1 MIQKWFEPFTLMEPD
16 LESTRLGSDEGSFTE
31 GMTFSGVV
39 SFHTGSEVS
48 AAGQMVLEETPVL
61 LHEFDVTLSPND
73 YVRRDRD
80 GAIFRV
86 ASRTDSM
93 RTPEFSGLRFCQVRV
108 ERVVLPC

>member
-1 MIQKWFEPFTLMEPD
+1 MIQKWFESFTLMEPA
-16 LESTRLGSDEGSFTE
+16 LESTGLGSDEGGFTE
-31 GMTFSGVV
+31 GMTFSGAV
-39 SFHTGSEVS
+39 SFHTGSEVN
-48 AAGQMVLEETPVL
+48 AAGQLVLEETPVL

-80 GAIFRV
+80 GAIYRV
-86 ASRTDSM
+86 TSRTDSM

>member
-1 MIQKWFEPFTLMEPD
+1 MIQKWFERFTLLRPD
-16 LESTRLGSDEGSFTE
+16 LESTGLGSDEGGFAE
-31 GMTFSGVV
+31 RLIFSGVV

-48 AAGQMVLEETPVL
+48 AAGQLVPVETPVL

-73 YVRRDRD
+73 YVRRERD

-86 ASRTDSM
+86 TSRTESM
-93 RTPEFSGLRFCQVRV
+93 RAPEFSGLHFCQVRV

>member
-1 MIQKWFEPFTLMEPD
+1 MIEKWFEPFTLLEPAFED
-16 LESTRLGSDEGSFTE
+16 TGLGSMEGGFTE
-31 GMTFSGVV
+31 GTSFSGVV
-39 SFHTGSEVS
+39 SYHTGSEVS
-48 AAGQMVLEETPVL
+48 AAGQLVLEETPVL

-86 ASRTDSM
+86 TSPADSM
-93 RTPEFSGLRFCQVRV
+93 RAPEFSGLRFCQVRV